1 MRIQHESKGR
11 PTEKKIPT
19 VVVYKKPSGKKYY
32 LLVTESGV
40 DEIIDSSKRKPLL
53 PNNYEIVDMGIGESF
68 IEKYKKQ
75 YNIK

>member
-19 VVVYKKPSGKKYY
+19 VVIYRKPTGKKYY
-32 LLVTESGV
+32 MLITESGV
-40 DEIIDSSKRKPLL
+40 DDVIDSLKKKPLI

>member
-11 PTEKKIPT
+11 PSEKKIPT
-19 VVVYKKPSGKKYY
+19 VVVYRKPSGKKYY

>member
-11 PTEKKIPT
+11 PSEKKIPT

-32 LLVTESGV
+32 MLVTESGV